1 MGMFG
6 EFLLPLGSCWGG
18 NGNSHDRKKKTLL
31 SLSKSCQCPRFL
43 VLPSDGSFDSEV
55 CLCIQCD
62 THLHDQIRRDKLL
75 IAAVSSTKKKTG
87 SLFCSLLSYNARLL
101 SASASAS
108 PVASNERL
116 LLQLL

>member
-62 THLHDQIRRDKLL
+62 TRLHDQIRRDKLL
-75 IAAVSSTKKKTG
+75 IAAVGSTKKKQTA
-87 SLFCSLLSYNARLL
+87 F
-101 SASASAS
+101 SA
-108 PVASNERL
+108 PFFRTTL
-116 LLQLL
+116 GCCQHQHQHHQ